1 MSGVI
6 IWISELIVEAMAR
19 FIAEFVTQVVTEF
32 LVEVVRDSIAVWM
45 IEGFNALQTAIAALL
60 WGGKR

>member
-6 IWISELIVEAMAR
+6 VWISELIVEVMTR

-32 LVEVVRDSIAVWM
+32 LIEVVRDSIAVWL
-45 IEGFNALQTAIAALL
+45 IEGFKALQIAIVALL